1 MSKVFIVTGTR
12 QGIGHD
18 LAAYYL
24 KAGHT
29 VVGCSRGEPSIEHE
43 RYRHARLDVSDE
55 AAVVRLVTDVR
66 NTFGTVDVLLN
77 NAGVA
82 GMNHVLTTPAE
93 AVARV
98 FSTNVLGSFL
108 FLREVSKVMVK
119 AKYGRI
125 VNFTSI
131 ASPLRL
137 EGEAVYAAS
146 KAAIENL
153 TQTAAK
159 ELGSFGITVNAVGP
173 SVTPT
178 GLTKT
183 VPKERIDALVGRQAI
198 KRPGRFEDI
207 ANIIDFFLS
216 DRSDFVTGQIIYLGG
231 IHD

>member
-1 MSKVFIVTGTR
+1 MSKVLIVTGTR
-12 QGIGHD
+12 KGIGHD

-29 VVGCSRGEPSIEHE
+29 VVGCSRGESSIEHE
-43 RYRHARLDVSDE
+43 RYRHAQVDVSNE
-55 AAVVRLVTDVR
+55 QAVVRMVADVR
-66 NTFGTVDVLLN
+66 KEFGKVDVLLN
-77 NAGVA
+77 NAGIA
-82 GMNHVLTTPAE
+82 GMNHLLTTPAHV
-93 AVARV
+93 VARI
-98 FSTNVLGSFL
+98 FATNVLGSFL

-119 AKYGRI
+119 VKHGRI
-125 VNFTSI
+125 VNFTSV

-173 SVTPT
+173 TVTPT
-178 GLTKT
+178 DLTKT
-183 VPKERIDALVGRQAI
+183 VPKERIDALVRQQAI